1 MSWTSTV
8 VSPRNLLL
16 ALLACSPLAARA
28 DGPVVTDVD
37 RDANVIFRM
46 TLGDAKV
53 LQADGDTASDTITIT
68 GSDGAREY
76 RFREHTLSCG
86 THMTG
91 VIRETRRDG
100 KTFLDGKFEVTRNP
114 FKIERLLVK
123 LVSVD
128 ATGVESGV
136 LTVNGKEV
144 DAARV
149 R

>member
-1 MSWTSTV
+1 MPWSSTGV
-8 VSPRNLLL
+8 FSRKLLL
-16 ALLACSPLAARA
+16 ALLVCSPLASKAQ
-28 DGPVVTDVD
+28 GPVATDVD

-53 LQADGDTASDTITIT
+53 LQFDGETSSATITIT
-68 GSDGAREY
+68 GTDGARAY

-91 VIRETRRDG
+91 FIRETKRDG
-100 KTFLDGKFEVTRNP
+100 KTYIDGSFEVTRNP
-114 FKIERLLVK
+114 FKIEKLLIK
-123 LVSVD
+123 LVSSD

-144 DAARV
+144 DAALAR
-149 R
+149 